1 MASDLPL
8 TRSAWQDR
16 LATLPGSP
24 DSIPSFFFG
33 HGSPVLA
40 ISNVTDRDPQW
51 RSVIKNGGLES
62 PLANFLRDFGP
73 ALLSKYQPKGILVFS
88 AHWETE
94 GEQLVT
100 DYGDENP
107 LFMDYHNFDPELYRL
122 KFSSRGDATLSRRVV
137 QLFQDAGIRARL
149 STKDEVRGL
158 DGQGSEG
165 SGLDHGVFIPF
176 RLMFGEVFRG
186 VPIVQASIDGSLS
199 PEGNWALGKAIT
211 SLREEG
217 ILILSGGLTTHNL
230 RDWASFAPETASP
243 PFHRFND
250 AVASAI
256 SVSDVSGSSDLSVVR
271 FRTQSRLKPNARR
284 TALVTLTQHECFRSA
299 HPREEHFVPIYVA
312 AGAGEDGGVHVL
324 SGLYGSQAVAFGV

>member
-16 LATLPGSP
+16 LTTLPGSP
-24 DSIPSFFFG
+24 ASIPSFFFG
-33 HGSPVLA
+33 HGSPVLTFS
-40 ISNVTDRDPQW
+40 SNVAAQDPQW
-51 RSVIKNGGLES
+51 RPIIKHAGLES
-62 PLANFLRDFGP
+62 PFANFLRDFGP
-73 ALLSKYQPKGILVFS
+73 ALLAKYQPKGILVFS

-107 LFMDYHNFDPELYRL
+107 LFMDYYNFDPEVYKL
-122 KFSSRGDATLSRRVV
+122 KFSSRGDATLSQRVV
-137 QLFQDAGIRARL
+137 QLFQNAGIRARL
-149 STKDEVRGL
+149 SPKNEVRGL
-158 DGQGSEG
+158 DGRGFEG
-165 SGLDHGVFIPF
+165 PGLDHGVFLPF
-176 RLMFGEVFRG
+176 RLMFGEDFRG

-217 ILILSGGLTTHNL
+217 ILILSGGLTVHNL
-230 RDWASFAPETASP
+230 RDRASFVPEMAGL
-243 PFHRFND
+243 PFRRFND
-250 AVASAI
+250 AVTSAI
-256 SVSDVSGSSDLSVVR
+256 SVSDPD
-271 FRTQSRLKPNARR
+271 ARR
-284 TALVTLTQHECFRSA
+284 TALVTLTRHECFRSA

-324 SGLYGSQAVAFGV
+324 SGLYGCQAVAFGV

>member
-1 MASDLPL
+1 MALDLPL

-33 HGSPVLA
+33 HGSPILA
-40 ISNVTDRDPQW
+40 IPSNW
-51 RSVIKNGGLES
+51 RSMIKQGGLES

-73 ALLSKYQPKGILVFS
+73 ALLAKYQPKGILVFS

-107 LFMDYHNFDPELYRL
+107 LFMDYYNFDPEVYKL

-137 QLFQDAGIRARL
+137 QLFQDAGIPARL
-149 STKDEVRGL
+149 STKGEVRGL
-158 DGQGSEG
+158 DGRGFEG
-165 SGLDHGVFIPF
+165 FGLDHGVFVPF
-176 RLMFGEVFRG
+176 RLMFGEDFRG

-217 ILILSGGLTTHNL
+217 ILILSGGLTIHNL
-230 RDWASFAPETASP
+230 GDRASFVSETASLP
-243 PFHRFND
+243 YRLFND

-256 SVSDVSGSSDLSVVR
+256 SVSD
-271 FRTQSRLKPNARR
+271 SRLKPDARK
-284 TALVTLTQHECFRSA
+284 TALVTLTQHEYFRSA

-312 AGAGEDGGVHVL
+312 AGAGEEGGVHVL
-324 SGLYGSQAVAFGV
+324 SGLYGCQAVAFGV

>member
-1 MASDLPL
+1 MTLDLPL

-40 ISNVTDRDPQW
+40 ISRNVPARDPQW
-51 RSVIKNGGLES
+51 RSVIEQAGLES

-73 ALLSKYQPKGILVFS
+73 ALLAKYQPKGILVFS
-88 AHWETE
+88 AHWEAE

-107 LFMDYHNFDPELYRL
+107 LFMGYYDFDPEVYRL
-122 KFSSRGDATLSRRVV
+122 KFSSRGDATLSKRVV

-158 DGQGSEG
+158 DGRGFQGSG
-165 SGLDHGVFIPF
+165 FDHGIFVPF
-176 RLMFGEVFRG
+176 RLMFGEDFRS

-217 ILILSGGLTTHNL
+217 ILILSGGLTTHNV
-230 RDWASFAPETASP
+230 RDWTSFAPETASL
-243 PFHRFND
+243 PFRRFDD

-256 SVSDVSGSSDLSVVR
+256 SVSDPD
-271 FRTQSRLKPNARR
+271 ARR
-284 TALVTLTQHECFRSA
+284 TALVALTRHEYFQLA
-299 HPREEHFVPIYVA
+299 HPREEHLVPIYVA

-324 SGLYGSQAVAFGV
+324 SGLYGCQTVAFGV

>member
-33 HGSPVLA
+33 HGSPILA
-40 ISNVTDRDPQW
+40 FSSNLADRDTQ
-51 RSVIKNGGLES
+51 RRAVIKHAGPES
-62 PLANFLRDFGP
+62 PFANFLRDFGP
-73 ALLSKYQPKGILVFS
+73 ALLAKYQPKGILVFS

-107 LFMDYHNFDPELYRL
+107 LLMDYYNFDSELYKL
-122 KFSSRGDATLSRRVV
+122 KFSSRGDATLSSRVV
-137 QLFQDAGIRARL
+137 QLFQNAGIRARL
-149 STKDEVRGL
+149 TTKDEARGL
-158 DGQGSEG
+158 DGRGFEG
-165 SGLDHGVFIPF
+165 PGLDHGVFVPF
-176 RLMFGEVFRG
+176 RLMFGEDFRG
-186 VPIVQASIDGSLS
+186 VPIVQASIDGSLT

-217 ILILSGGLTTHNL
+217 ILILSGGLTIHNL
-230 RDWASFAPETASP
+230 RDLASFVPESASL

-256 SVSDVSGSSDLSVVR
+256 CIADPD
-271 FRTQSRLKPNARR
+271 ARKS
-284 TALVTLTQHECFRSA
+284 ALVTLTHHECFRSA

-312 AGAGEDGGVHVL
+312 AGAGEDGGVHIL
-324 SGLYGSQAVAFGV
+324 SGLYGCQAVAFGI

>member
-16 LATLPGSP
+16 LATLQGSP

-40 ISNVTDRDPQW
+40 IPSNVADRDPQW
-51 RSVIKNGGLES
+51 RSIIKHSGLES

-107 LFMDYHNFDPELYRL
+107 LFMDYYNFDPEVYRL
-122 KFSSRGDATLSRRVV
+122 EFSSRGDATLSRRVV

-149 STKDEVRGL
+149 STKDEARGL
-158 DGQGSEG
+158 DGRGFEG
-165 SGLDHGVFIPF
+165 SGLDHGVFVPF
-176 RLMFGEVFRG
+176 RLMFGE
-186 VPIVQASIDGSLS
+186 ASIDGSLS

-230 RDWASFAPETASP
+230 RDRASFVPETASL

-256 SVSDVSGSSDLSVVR
+256 SVSDVSGSSELSV
-271 FRTQSRLKPNARR
+271 Q
-284 TALVTLTQHECFRSA
+284 
-299 HPREEHFVPIYVA
+299 HFVPIYVA